1 MTTDTLAKLS
11 EEDENDELYK
21 PFGPYEEESIVS
33 LALDHP
39 EFFTGVGRFMKPT
52 MFGRVECQW
61 VMAEILN
68 TYEKH
73 SVVPTRA
80 MLRDRLLKS
89 FTEDDPYEAVL
100 TIVDRQS
107 DPREVPLIKDT
118 VLRWAQDRAYGL
130 IYSEESQEAYARGDY
145 EHLEEIITQANRIA
159 DVGQKGFWFFENY
172 EILFHPDVIEHRTT
186 GFASLDRMLNN
197 GGPSP
202 KEVVCWLAGT
212 NVGKSILLCN
222 NAMSSIAGIGPDGT
236 PGQDVLLITFE
247 LDTLK
252 TAMRCLG
259 AATDV
264 PVNSI
269 LDHQDL
275 VSRTINKMKQTYNK
289 RFAIFEW
296 APDECSVSHIYAL
309 LDNLRRTESFRPDV
323 IILDYL
329 DLMISRNPGYNKD
342 DYTRQKHV
350 ANEIRGLAK
359 NENVL
364 VFTATQT
371 NRSGSTGGEEL
382 ADLNKAAES
391 FGKQFALDYV
401 VSLNQSTSQRR
412 AEPYPQITMYIAKN
426 RNGPRAE
433 QIQCVINYNTML
445 VREDL

>member
-1 MTTDTLAKLS
+1 MTTDTLARLS
-11 EEDENDELYK
+11 EEEEDNEIYK
-21 PFGPYEEESIVS
+21 PFGPYEEETIVS

-68 TYEKH
+68 TYEKY

-80 MLRDRLLKS
+80 MLRDRLIKS

-100 TIVDRQS
+100 QIVDRKS
-107 DPREVPLIKDT
+107 NPREVPLIKDT
-118 VLRWAQDRAYGL
+118 ILRWAKDRAYGL
-130 IYSEESQEAYARGDY
+130 VYSEEAQEAYAQGDY
-145 EHLEEIITQANRIA
+145 EHLEEIIKQANRIA
-159 DVGQKGFWFFENY
+159 DVGDKGFWFFDNY
-172 EILFHPDVIEHRTT
+172 EILFDPDVIEHRTT
-186 GFASLDRMLNN
+186 GFQRLDRMLNN

-222 NAMSSIAGIGPDGT
+222 NAISSLSGIGPSGT
-236 PGQDVLLITFE
+236 PGQDVLMITFE

-259 AATDV
+259 AATDT
-264 PVNSI
+264 PLNSI
-269 LDHQDL
+269 IEHQDF
-275 VSRTINKMKQTYNK
+275 VRRTINKMKETYNK

-323 IILDYL
+323 VILDYL
-329 DLMISRNPGYNKD
+329 DLMVSRNQSYNKD

-371 NRSGSTGGEEL
+371 NRGGSSGEEL

-401 VSLNQSTSQRR
+401 VSLNQSRSQRR
-412 AEPYPQITMYIAKN
+412 AEPYPQLTMYIAKN

-433 QIQCVINYNTML
+433 RIDCTINYNTML
-445 VREDL
+445 VREAI